1 MKNNS
6 IFIIYV
12 TLALASSTLFSN
24 DFYAKENVEMKN
36 KKNEVI
42 AKLTKGTKVKVL
54 KDDGTKSLIE
64 IKGWSYEEEP
74 NSEIFFKEGVTVVL
88 ADIEETKISEREII
102 QTKEDEYEE
111 FWVENKIKAWV
122 SNKDLTEDFNA
133 IWNEESNLAA
143 ERCSGCHEIPAPDS
157 HFAGEFPSL
166 MDSMAEQA
174 GLDESEEATLVNYF
188 QKRNIYK
195 K

>member
-1 MKNNS
+1 MKK
-6 IFIIYV
+6 
-12 TLALASSTLFSN
+12 SSTIILSIALLFISN
-24 DFYAKENVEMKN
+24 TLLAKDFYAKKDVHVKDNNN
-36 KKNEVI
+36 KIV
-42 AKLTKGTKVKVL
+42 AKITKGTKLKVL
-54 KDDGTKSLIE
+54 KKKANNSLIE

-74 NSEIFFKEGVTVVL
+74 NSEVFFKDGVTVVL
-88 ADIEETKISEREII
+88 ADIQKDKLSKREIL

-111 FWVENKIKAWV
+111 FWIENKIEAWIP
-122 SNKDLTEDFNA
+122 NKELTQDFKGLWKKEA
-133 IWNEESNLAA
+133 SLAA

-174 GLDESEEATLVNYF
+174 GLDEAEEATLVNYF

-195 K
+195 Q